1 MAALGIVVTTLLRID
16 LYRRGSIKA
25 KDDGT
30 FMLLAIAWIE
40 QYYIPDPN
48 EKITID
54 HGLAPTCSR
63 RLLSRSNCLAPTW
76 VQYNTV
82 TRNYQSSMQVKALEV
97 HPHRYPNTSTQLLL
111 SCVSCVSVHD
121 VDYNRLV
128 ISNVSFI
135 SSLAQ
140 VPQWWTSYSDLLQ
153 RLHQNITAN
162 QLINY
167 EILRYQQKELLQK
180 QQQDQDFAERLQKVQ
195 AALEKSLKENN
206 SQNIELAHTQMQVQ
220 SLALT
225 IAQLTDDYGNLAE
238 QLVDTAL
245 EQVVKAM
252 DTKKPAV
259 DQAST

>member
-1 MAALGIVVTTLLRID
+1 MELTNILVSICYAMRYSIERGKFKHSLCNQDRTLFFKD
-16 LYRRGSIKA
+16 LPLYWCN
-25 KDDGT
+25 
-30 FMLLAIAWIE
+30 LL
-40 QYYIPDPN
+40 
-48 EKITID
+48 
-54 HGLAPTCSR
+54 
-63 RLLSRSNCLAPTW
+63 
-76 VQYNTV
+76 
-82 TRNYQSSMQVKALEV
+82 
-97 HPHRYPNTSTQLLL
+97 
-111 SCVSCVSVHD
+111 
-121 VDYNRLV
+121 
-128 ISNVSFI
+128 
-135 SSLAQ
+135 
-140 VPQWWTSYSDLLQ
+140 DLLQ

-206 SQNIELAHTQMQVQ
+206 VRVIRCLYVHSRQSFSLRNIRLKKHVQSQNIELAHTQMQVQ

-252 DTKKPAV
+252 DTKKPVV